1 MRWEFGFLEER
12 VKLKRVERWEEEESA
27 AVVKF
32 KRWIRSEARVKE
44 GR

>member
-1 MRWEFGFLEER
+1 MEER
-12 VKLKRVERWEEEESA
+12 VKLKRVERWEEESA
-27 AVVKF
+27 VVVKF